1 MDEKQ
6 LNAMLQ
12 MASKKLGM
20 TPEEL
25 KTAAMSGD
33 VNSLLSK
40 MDKSSADKVKAVM
53 KDKSITDE
61 LAKRFN
67 K

>member
-12 MASKKLGM
+12 MASKKLGIS
-20 TPEEL
+20 PEEL
-25 KTAAMSGD
+25 KQTAMSGD
-33 VNSLLSK
+33 VDSLLSK
-40 MDKSSADKVKAVM
+40 MDKTSADKVKKVM
-53 KDKSITDE
+53 NDKNITDE
-61 LAKRFN
+61 LIKKFN

>member
-33 VNSLLSK
+33 VNGLLSK

>member
-6 LNAMLQ
+6 LAQMLQ
-12 MASKKLGM
+12 IASKKLGM

-25 KTAAMSGD
+25 KQTAMSGD
-33 VNSLLSK
+33 VDSLLSK
-40 MDKSSADKVKAVM
+40 MDKSSAEKVKSIM
-53 KDKSITDE
+53 KDKNITEE

>member
-6 LNAMLQ
+6 LAQMLQ
-12 MASKKLGM
+12 IASKKLGM

-25 KTAAMSGD
+25 KQTAMSGD

-40 MDKSSADKVKAVM
+40 MDKSSADKVKSIM
-53 KDKSITDE
+53 KDKNITEE
-61 LAKRFN
+61 LAKKFN